1 VDGTHLL
8 GGIGIGAVLL
18 LFVAQLS
25 LQPLDFAL
33 ELVALLFALGG
44 LILQESPGIL
54 QLLVSGID
62 LCLCVVF
69 VVIGQRRGYRK
80 GGNFI
85 KNLAYRLLEFIL
97 GHAFSTQSKKV
108 GENSKK
114 EVDLLEDRF

>member
-62 LCLCVVF
+62 LCLCVC
-69 VVIGQRRGYRK
+69 
-80 GGNFI
+80 
-85 KNLAYRLLEFIL
+85 LWL
-97 GHAFSTQSKKV
+97 
-108 GENSKK
+108 
-114 EVDLLEDRF
+114 

>member
-1 VDGTHLL
+1 MDWTHLL

-33 ELVALLFALGG
+33 ELIAFLFAFGG

-62 LCLCVVF
+62 LCLC
-69 VVIGQRRGYRK
+69 
-80 GGNFI
+80 
-85 KNLAYRLLEFIL
+85 LWL
-97 GHAFSTQSKKV
+97 
-108 GENSKK
+108 
-114 EVDLLEDRF
+114 